1 MKIPE
6 YTRSVYRI
14 LKITTFYNNQYTR
27 LIKRMH
33 LIIEIEKKRV
43 LHVINE

>member
-14 LKITTFYNNQYTR
+14 LKITTFYNNQYIYTTD
-27 LIKRMH
+27 
-33 LIIEIEKKRV
+33 EKNALNYRK
-43 LHVINE
+43 